1 MTKRMK
7 KMTAVLLVLLL
18 FQGMMV
24 TAGETELPGSFA
36 EVVIEVQTEV
46 KERAEIPPEVPAET
60 REQESVPEE
69 QLQETGEQT
78 EVFQEAAPETQITEE
93 TEKETL
99 PETQEQNAEETDAQ
113 NAVQPQTQAVQEVQQ
128 KETEQPS
135 EEQQETAEKVSEEEK
150 SRGTEKETSA
160 GDETERSREFR
171 MKITAET
178 GQILTAKEI
187 SGPEKLT
194 SGGIT
199 HPVDYREGIYR
210 VQAPEEIKR
219 LRLEIRNLPGK
230 ESVRL
235 TKWGGYLTEQE
246 KIWLLCPD
254 DPIENAW
261 SMDGEIYVADLEKFR
276 IEQENMTLEQLEV
289 YGTLKDD
296 CEYAEIFICG
306 SEVSAVLLI
315 EIGGTEAGN
324 ESVTE
329 PESETEPGSEAESG
343 NISMPESEAVSE
355 SETEPESEA
364 ESGRMMESESE
375 TETELSTEIVTL
387 EETETETEVFR
398 AATPQEIKKT
408 YQTVGQNLAD
418 SAVRYTPQVSSMNGE
433 WQILGLARS
442 GQAVEPSVYNGYKEN
457 VLSTVLQCEGVLH
470 KKKYTEYSR
479 VVLALTAL
487 GEDVTN
493 VGGYNLLQPL
503 SDFDQT
509 VWQGINGA
517 IWALLAF
524 DSHDY
529 EIPAAEAGKTQ
540 NSREKLIRHI
550 LSKEISGG
558 GWAMSGNK
566 ADPDVTGMAIQALAP
581 YYGTD
586 AEVKSA
592 VDRAVDRLSALQN
605 PDGGYSSWG
614 QVNSESCS
622 QVIVALTSLGIDP
635 ANDSRFVKNGNSVV
649 DALTGYS
656 TTDGAFAHIKGS
668 GADQMATEQGYYAL
682 TSYYR
687 FLEGKTSLYDMSDV
701 ALKTDY
707 ERAAA
712 AEALIA
718 ALPENITLDHREQ
731 VQTALS
737 HYNGLNNTQKSLIS
751 ESDVEKLQNAVK
763 RLEEL
768 GASMDHSVKETEAG
782 SGTEAGAGGLGTGN
796 SGTGAGNTVTGTE
809 STVTGTSGGST
820 NKNNSS
826 NKVAGGTTKKVN
838 LVSSGTK
845 YGGTSAG
852 SVAGSSGSS
861 AGGKAAMEE
870 KETETEG
877 ETEGMPGEKKG
888 GTKFSDAART
898 LISSLNSLFRSTK
911 TGEKLPE
918 LAADY
923 SDEQISTILDIYR
936 SFEGLTETDQK
947 AVKES
952 SRYGEYTE
960 VLEKLKKENHYD
972 ESTGTD
978 LRDNE
983 EEVLPW
989 FVQLQVIP
997 KLTENTGAEAVK
1009 EALNGRGELF
1019 TLNDIQLTDLLN
1031 GGEYHP
1037 EDLIRVSIPG
1047 VNRTEYENLAIVHVK
1062 DDGSMEFLEGHIS
1075 GKYIEFDTDEFS
1087 MFGIVGFNGSLE
1099 DLMETSVEEKLWVSL
1114 VPGGAAALLLLF
1126 MMVLRFRNS
1135 GKRKKC
1141 TGDRD

>member
-1 MTKRMK
+1 
-7 KMTAVLLVLLL
+7 MTAVLLVLLL

-24 TAGETELPGSFA
+24 TAGETELPGSFT
-36 EVVIEVQTEV
+36 ETVLEVQTEV
-46 KERAEIPPEVPAET
+46 KEQAEIPPELPAET

-78 EVFQEAAPETQITEE
+78 EIFQEAAPETQITEE

-135 EEQQETAEKVSEEEK
+135 EEQQETVKKDSEDEK

-171 MKITAET
+171 MKITVET

-199 HPVDYREGIYR
+199 HPVDYREGVYR
-210 VQAPEEIKR
+210 VQAPEGIKR
-219 LRLEIRNLPGK
+219 FRLEIRDLTGK
-230 ESVRL
+230 KSVRL

-261 SMDGEIYVADLEKFR
+261 SMDGEIYMADLEKFR
-276 IEQENMTLEQLEV
+276 IEKENMTLEQLEV

-315 EIGGTEAGN
+315 EIGGTGVGN

-387 EETETETEVFR
+387 EETETETAVFR

-418 SAVRYTPQVSSMNGE
+418 SAVKYTPQVSSMNGE

-442 GQAVEPSVYNGYKEN
+442 NQAVDASVYSGYKEN

-517 IWALLAF
+517 VWALIAF

-635 ANDSRFVKNGNSVV
+635 AKDSRFVKNGNSVV

-656 TTDGAFAHIKGS
+656 TTDGAFAHIKGL

-712 AEALIA
+712 AEALIT

-737 HYNGLNNTQKSLIS
+737 RYNGLNNTQKSLIS
-751 ESDVEKLQNAVK
+751 ESEVEKLQNAVK

-768 GASMDHSVKETEAG
+768 GASMNHSAQETEAG
-782 SGTEAGAGGLGTGN
+782 SGTGTGGSAAGN
-796 SGTGAGNTVTGTE
+796 SGTEAGSTGIGAGSTG
-809 STVTGTSGGST
+809 TGTSGGGT
-820 NKNNSS
+820 NKNSGS

-845 YGGTSAG
+845 SGGTPVGSG
-852 SVAGSSGSS
+852 SVSGAFGSS
-861 AGGKAAMEE
+861 AGSKAAMEE
-870 KETETEG
+870 KETETES

-923 SDEQISTILDIYR
+923 SDEQVSAILDIYR

-947 AVKES
+947 AVEES
-952 SRYGEYTE
+952 SRYGDYTE
-960 VLEKLKKENHYD
+960 VLDKLKEENHYD

-989 FVQLQVIP
+989 YVQLQVIP

-1047 VNRTEYENLAIVHVK
+1047 VDSREYENLAIVHVR

-1099 DLMETSVEEKLWVSL
+1099 DLMGTSVEEKLWVSL

-1126 MMVLRFRNS
+1126 MMALRFRDS
-1135 GKRKKC
+1135 GKRKKR
-1141 TGDRD
+1141 TGDRN